1 MPVIVLRMMRQDCFK
16 VKDNLG
22 YKGVSVSKSYFNLVD
37 NSGLFKVLVALL
49 SFMVGHDFFS

>member
-1 MPVIVLRMMRQDCFK
+1 MMRQDCFK

-22 YKGVSVSKSYFNLVD
+22 YKGVSVSKAYFNLVD

-49 SFMVGHDFFS
+49 SFMVGHDFFLMR